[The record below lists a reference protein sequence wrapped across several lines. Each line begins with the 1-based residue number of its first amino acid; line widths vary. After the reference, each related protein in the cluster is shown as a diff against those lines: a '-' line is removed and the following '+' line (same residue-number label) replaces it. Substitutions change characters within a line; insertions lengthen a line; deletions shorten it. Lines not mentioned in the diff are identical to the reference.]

1 MYDQHYGLPLAKRFH
16 HNKPPTILDAP
27 ENMQWAAL
35 DIPDPETPIG
45 ARGIGEPPVGA
56 GCMAILNALSDALGD
71 EIFRRAPVTS
81 DIILASLEAG
91 KAAGEHLTAHI

>member
-1 MYDQHYGLPLAKRFH
+1 
-16 HNKPPTILDAP
+16 
-27 ENMQWAAL
+27 
-35 DIPDPETPIG
+35 
-45 ARGIGEPPVGA
+45 
-56 GCMAILNALSDALGD
+56 MAILNALSDALGD